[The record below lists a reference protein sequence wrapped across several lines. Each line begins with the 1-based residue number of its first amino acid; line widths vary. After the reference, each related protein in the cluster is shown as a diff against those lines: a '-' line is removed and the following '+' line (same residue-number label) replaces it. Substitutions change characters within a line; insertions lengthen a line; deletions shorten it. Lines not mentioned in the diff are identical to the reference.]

1 MFGKLNLFENNTMN
15 NFKTRRPNNVD
26 PISGYNIRGGNL
38 YFAIPTTANNKYVSL
53 NQNSFNG
60 LVRSHH
66 RNFQGTIGPW
76 NLFNYNLNAVLFK
89 NPYTR
94 KMVRVR
100 DVRVFRAP
108 RN

>member
-1 MFGKLNLFENNTMN
+1 MNNNN

-26 PISGYNIRGGNL
+26 PITLSKIRGGNL
-38 YFAIPTTANNKYVSL
+38 YFAIPTTSNNKYVSL

-66 RNFQGTIGPW
+66 RGFQGTIGPW
-76 NLFNYNLNAVLFK
+76 NLFNYNLDAVLFK
-89 NPYTR
+89 NPFTR
-94 KMVRVR
+94 KNVRVK